1 MSKVKLN
8 VIISRSEITQKLN
21 RVKGRHFVYIL
32 LDNNMVIYVGR
43 SRNLSDR
50 LHHHKHT
57 KHFDSVNLYEYDNY
71 TTCCIAEKELVKHYK
86 PTLNKLWVKY
96 GA

>member
-1 MSKVKLN
+1 MNQFILN
-8 VIISRSEITQKLN
+8 ALIFRSEITQKLN

-32 LDNNMVIYVGR
+32 LDSNMVIYVGR

-57 KHFDSVNLYEYDNY
+57 KAFDSVNLYEYDNY
-71 TTCCIAEKELVKHYK
+71 NTCCIAEKELVKHYK
-86 PTLNKLWVKY
+86 PSLNKLWVKY